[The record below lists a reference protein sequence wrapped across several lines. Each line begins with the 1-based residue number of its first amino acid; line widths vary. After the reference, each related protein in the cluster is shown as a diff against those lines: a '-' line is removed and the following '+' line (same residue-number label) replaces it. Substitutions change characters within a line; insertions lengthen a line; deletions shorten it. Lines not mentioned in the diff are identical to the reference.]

1 MKNWELEQYL
11 YTVQADYDYGN
22 DKLSSFRRS
31 YPGKADEYILKSHYD
46 IIDLAIKYIEE
57 LETKVDELSYAQKI
71 IDEVK
76 RNERRTTTRLLD
88 SSK

>member
-11 YTVQADYDYGN
+11 RTVQADYAYGK
-22 DKLSSFRRS
+22 DKMSSFRRS
-31 YPGKADEYILKSHYD
+31 YPGGKDNYVFYSHHD
-46 IIDLAIKYIEE
+46 IIGLAIKYIEE

-76 RNERRTTTRLLD
+76 KNEEIY
-88 SSK
+88 